1 MFKWVGVTHTKLFKA
16 ANIHAYK
23 TKQKNFWT
31 AVFNVPLV
39 EHHYFKIRLHQ
50 TKCLLKLIT
59 KCGTNASV
67 ISPHLAA
74 LSHYDISWVI
84 WSQDTTFPLSHSTL
98 LHTSVSPPPHP
109 RSHTDRIGRKPQSV
123 TAAGA
128 ALNCC
133 PAATEKAHLPKKE
146 QFQIKP
152 QHPCTIQTQRTLRA
166 PNSAHHPIINEG
178 GKPFSFGEGVHRTL
192 ISW

>member
-1 MFKWVGVTHTKLFKA
+1 MISAELFDVRTQPFLCH
-16 ANIHAYK
+16 ILPDS
-23 TKQKNFWT
+23 T
-31 AVFNVPLV
+31 PL
-39 EHHYFKIRLHQ
+39 F
-50 TKCLLKLIT
+50 LL
-59 KCGTNASV
+59 
-67 ISPHLAA
+67 
-74 LSHYDISWVI
+74 
-84 WSQDTTFPLSHSTL
+84 
-98 LHTSVSPPPHP
+98 PHP

-146 QFQIKP
+146 QFQIKT

-166 PNSAHHPIINEG
+166 PNSTHHPIINEG